1 VGIGLTKKHKQ
12 MAVKIRLQRKGRKKA
27 PFYHIV
33 IADSRSPRDGKFI
46 QNIGM
51 YNPISKP
58 AIIELDRDAAFKWL
72 MQGAE
77 PTDTVK
83 AILKYKGVMYRK
95 HLSRGVAKGSFSQE
109 KADEMYLAWVDQK
122 EGKILDKVSARKAE
136 LEAIN
141 KKLVGTKKEKPAPV
155 VVEEAVSADTEAENV
170 AETPSEDVS
179 STEET
184 KAEE

>member
-1 VGIGLTKKHKQ
+1 

-58 AIIELDRDAAFKWL
+58 AIIELDRDAAFRWL

-83 AILKYKGVMYRK
+83 AILKY
-95 HLSRGVAKGSFSQE
+95 
-109 KADEMYLAWVDQK
+109 
-122 EGKILDKVSARKAE
+122 
-136 LEAIN
+136 
-141 KKLVGTKKEKPAPV
+141 T
-155 VVEEAVSADTEAENV
+155 
-170 AETPSEDVS
+170 
-179 STEET
+179 
-184 KAEE
+184 